1 MRLGDNTAIH
11 DAPQIR
17 PAFIHPQMPR
27 LFFFYVGH
35 VPTRESFPP
44 RRHVER
50 RYFLL
55 FLAEVAC
62 LDHPTCEAYLSRRWL
77 G

>member
-1 MRLGDNTAIH
+1 MITQRSTMPPKSGQ
-11 DAPQIR
+11 PSSIR
-17 PAFIHPQMPR
+17 KCQDS
-27 LFFFYVGH
+27 FFFFMWGTFRLVSH
-35 VPTRESFPP
+35 FLS

-50 RYFLL
+50 RYLLL

-62 LDHPTCEAYLSRRWL
+62 LDHPTFEAYLSRRWL